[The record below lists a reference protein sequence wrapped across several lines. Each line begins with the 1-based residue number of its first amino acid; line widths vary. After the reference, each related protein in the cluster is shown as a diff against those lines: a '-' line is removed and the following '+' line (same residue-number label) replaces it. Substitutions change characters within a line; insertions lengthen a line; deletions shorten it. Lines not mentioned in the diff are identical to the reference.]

1 MKLHGLQK
9 MTLLDFP
16 GQVAC
21 TVFLGGCDFRCPY
34 CHNWDILDPS
44 TPVIMEEEEFF
55 RFLNTRKGLLDG
67 VAITGGEPLIRQGM
81 PEFIKAI
88 REMGFKI
95 KLDTNGN
102 HPDLLKSLVADGLID
117 YVAIDVKNSPERYAE
132 TIGVPGFDISKV
144 DESIKFLLE
153 GNVEYEFRTT
163 VVKQFHN
170 AESFEMIAEWIEG
183 ASRYFLQGFVDRETV
198 PYSGLEGYSEEEMKG
213 FMEIVK
219 PHVKSIE
226 LRGF

>member
-1 MKLHGLQK
+1 MNIHGLQK

-21 TVFLGGCDFRCPY
+21 TVFLGGCDFRCPF

-44 TPVIMEEEEFF
+44 TPVLMEEEEFF
-55 RFLNTRKGLLDG
+55 SFLNTRKGLLDG

-102 HPDLLKSLVADGLID
+102 HPELLKSLVGDGLID
-117 YVAIDVKNSPERYAE
+117 YVAIDVKNSPERYGE
-132 TIGVPGFDISKV
+132 TIGIPNFDISKV
-144 DESIKFLLE
+144 DESISFLLE

-163 VVKQFHN
+163 VVKQFHDSK
-170 AESFEMIAEWIEG
+170 SFEAIAEWIKG
-183 ASRYFLQGFVDRETV
+183 ADKYFLQGFVDRETV
-198 PYSGLEGYSEEEMKG
+198 PYSGLESYSEEEMKS

-219 PHVKSIE
+219 PHVKSIDI
-226 LRGF
+226 RGF

>member
-1 MKLHGLQK
+1 MKIHGLQK

-170 AESFEMIAEWIEG
+170 AESFEKIAEWIES

>member
-1 MKLHGLQK
+1 MKIHGLQK

-21 TVFLGGCDFRCPY
+21 TVFLGGCDFRCPF

-144 DESIKFLLE
+144 DDSIKFLLE

-163 VVKQFHN
+163 VVKQFHD
-170 AESFEMIAEWIEG
+170 AESFKKIAEWIEG

-198 PYSGLEGYSEEEMKG
+198 PYSGLESYSEEEMKS

-219 PHVKSIE
+219 PHVKSIDI
-226 LRGF
+226 RGF

>member
-1 MKLHGLQK
+1 MKIHGLQK